1 MLPCT
6 FVHLPLF
13 LMIPVCVCGGGG
25 GGKKSQMSAYLSQE
39 VEVVG
44 G

>member
-13 LMIPVCVCGGGG
+13 LMIPVCVCVGG